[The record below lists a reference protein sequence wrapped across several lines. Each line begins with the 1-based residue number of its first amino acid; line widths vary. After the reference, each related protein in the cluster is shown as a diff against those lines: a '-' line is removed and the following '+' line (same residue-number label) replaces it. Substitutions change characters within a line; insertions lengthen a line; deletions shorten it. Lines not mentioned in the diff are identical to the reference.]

1 MAGGIRTALAQYR
14 ELAAFAQFASDLDEA
29 TRKQLSHGQKV
40 TELLKQTQYSPLSV
54 GQQALVLFAV
64 EFGYLD
70 DVELDRIGSFE
81 SSLFDFA
88 NNTEAEFLNELS
100 KTGDYNDAIK
110 DKLKSILDNF
120 KAKGAW

>member
-1 MAGGIRTALAQYR
+1 MY
-14 ELAAFAQFASDLDEA
+14 EQFSTLM
-29 TRKQLSHGQKV
+29 